1 MFMDEKAYLEYLKEF
16 LLFKI
21 AIEKYRRNKI
31 SDKELLSRFSGN
43 FQYFLSP
50 SMCGRILSSEMNFLN
65 AVGDSFDFDK
75 QMYYGIDPEFN
86 HRLN

>member
-1 MFMDEKAYLEYLKEF
+1 MDEKDYLKYLKEF

-43 FQYFLSP
+43 FQYFLS
-50 SMCGRILSSEMNFLN
+50 SYLCGRILSNEMDFLN
-65 AVGDSFDFDK
+65 AFGDRIDFDT
-75 QMYYGIDPEFN
+75 QMYYGIDLEFN

>member
-1 MFMDEKAYLEYLKEF
+1 MDEKDYLKYLKEF

-43 FQYFLSP
+43 FQYFLS
-50 SMCGRILSSEMNFLN
+50 SYLCGRILSSEMDFLN
-65 AVGDSFDFDK
+65 AFGDSIDFDM

-86 HRLN
+86 HSLN